1 MRFKMTSKQRYPFLS
16 ITLHW
21 LMLLLLIAVYS
32 CIEFRELYPKGSE
45 PREALKTWHFM
56 LGLSVFCLVWIRL
69 LLRGT
74 TYTPVI
80 TPSLPNWQKHSA
92 KFMHSCLYLFMIIMP
107 LAGWLILSA
116 EGNIIPFWGLS
127 LPSLVAENE
136 ALAKTIE
143 ELHETTG
150 MVGYYLIGLH
160 AVAALFHHYVQKDNT
175 LIRMLPWL
183 SSK

>member
-1 MRFKMTSKQRYPFLS
+1 MTSKQRYPFLS

-32 CIEFRELYPKGSE
+32 CIELRELYPKGSD
-45 PREALKTWHFM
+45 PREALKTWH
-56 LGLSVFCLVWIRL
+56 
-69 LLRGT
+69 
-74 TYTPVI
+74 
-80 TPSLPNWQKHSA
+80 
-92 KFMHSCLYLFMIIMP
+92 FMIIMP

-116 EGNIIPFWGLS
+116 EGNIVPFWGLS

-136 ALAKTIE
+136 PLAKTIE